1 MNKFKKMMSVTL
13 ASCMAASALM
23 MSAGAANTSVDTG
36 TATLAPNV
44 ISNTTINQLKATA
57 QNAIEQFF
65 RESDKDLYSLVGFR
79 FDDGEVTQSDGSV
92 QYKTTVTVSERLKA
106 QSVEEM
112 PYIAGY
118 LDELGASSYATMAAS
133 DKAELAKS
141 AFGLDQDTALTEAQ
155 QNVVDTFVQ
164 SMDTTVEMF
173 DEYIGETSDFTYHIK
188 VSAPVAE
195 PDNITLTG
203 LDEFD
208 NDVNINEYELRS
220 YDEIYRNGA
229 EDAQAA
235 VQSMMISPA
244 WVATKINNYN
254 SYNRIAARDY
264 AYKYWSSYN
273 PAYTSY
279 KGNGGD
285 CANFVSQCL
294 HAGGIPTDTT
304 WKADSVSWIRA
315 SAVPS
320 YMMNK
325 GYATKTSYT
334 NATAGSFAY
343 TSSGAGHAVLV
354 TINDGAKIAYTAHTT
369 DRKDAA
375 FSSTDLNGNYSFY
388 VIKNY

>member
-23 MSAGAANTSVDTG
+23 MSAGAANTPVDTG

-164 SMDTTVEMF
+164 SMDATVEMF

-188 VSAPVAE
+188 VSAPVAK

-294 HAGGIPTDTT
+294 HAGGIPTDAT

>member
-1 MNKFKKMMSVTL
+1 MNKFKKMISVTL

-23 MSAGAANTSVDTG
+23 MSAGAANTPVDTG

-294 HAGGIPTDTT
+294 HAGGIPTDAT

>member
-23 MSAGAANTSVDTG
+23 MSAGAANTPVDTG

-133 DKAELAKS
+133 DKTELAKS
-141 AFGLDQDTALTEAQ
+141 TFGLDQDTALTAAQ

-164 SMDTTVEMF
+164 SMDATVEMF

-195 PDNITLTG
+195 PDIITLTG

-220 YDEIYRNGA
+220 YDEIYHNGA

-235 VQSMMISPA
+235 VQSMMVSPT

-285 CANFVSQCL
+285 CANFVSQCI
-294 HAGGIPTDTT
+294 HAGGIPTDAT

-320 YMMNK
+320 YMVNK

>member
-23 MSAGAANTSVDTG
+23 MSAGAANTPVDTG

-79 FDDGEVTQSDGSV
+79 FDDGEVTQSDSSV

-294 HAGGIPTDTT
+294 HAGGIPTDAT

>member
-23 MSAGAANTSVDTG
+23 MSAGAANTPVDTG

-118 LDELGASSYATMAAS
+118 LDELGASSYSTMAAS

-141 AFGLDQDTALTEAQ
+141 TFGLNQDTALTEAQ

-164 SMDTTVEMF
+164 SMDATVEMF

-285 CANFVSQCL
+285 CANFVSQCI
-294 HAGGIPTDTT
+294 HAGGIPTDAT

-320 YMMNK
+320 YMVNK

>member
-23 MSAGAANTSVDTG
+23 MSAGAANTPVDTG

-92 QYKTTVTVSERLKA
+92 QYRTTVTVSERLKA

-133 DKAELAKS
+133 DKTELAKS
-141 AFGLDQDTALTEAQ
+141 TFGLDQDTALTAAQ

-164 SMDTTVEMF
+164 SMDATVEMF

-235 VQSMMISPA
+235 VQSMMISPT

-294 HAGGIPTDTT
+294 HAGGIPTDAT

-334 NATAGSFAY
+334 NATAGNFAY

>member
-23 MSAGAANTSVDTG
+23 MSAGAANTPVDTG

-44 ISNTTINQLKATA
+44 ISNTTINQLKTTA

-118 LDELGASSYATMAAS
+118 LDELGASSYSTMAAS

-141 AFGLDQDTALTEAQ
+141 TFGLNQDTALTEAQ

-164 SMDTTVEMF
+164 SMDATVEMF
-173 DEYIGETSDFTYHIK
+173 NEYIGETSDFTYHIK

-195 PDNITLTG
+195 PDSITLTG

-285 CANFVSQCL
+285 CANFVSQCI
-294 HAGGIPTDTT
+294 HAGGIPTDAT

-375 FSSTDLNGNYSFY
+375 FSSADLNGNYSFY

>member
-13 ASCMAASALM
+13 AGCMAASALM
-23 MSAGAANTSVDTG
+23 MSAGAANTPVDTG

-133 DKAELAKS
+133 DKTELAKS
-141 AFGLDQDTALTEAQ
+141 TFGLDQDTALTAAQ

-294 HAGGIPTDTT
+294 HAGGIPTDAT

>member
-23 MSAGAANTSVDTG
+23 MSAGAANTPVDTG

-294 HAGGIPTDTT
+294 HAGGIPTDAT

-375 FSSTDLNGNYSFY
+375 FSSTDLDGNYSFY

>member
-23 MSAGAANTSVDTG
+23 MSAGAANTPVDTG

-294 HAGGIPTDTT
+294 HAGGIPTDAT

-334 NATAGSFAY
+334 NATPGSFAY

>member
-23 MSAGAANTSVDTG
+23 MSAGAANTPVDTG

-133 DKAELAKS
+133 DKVELAKS

-294 HAGGIPTDTT
+294 HAGGIPTDAT

>member
-23 MSAGAANTSVDTG
+23 MSAGAANTPVDTG

-235 VQSMMISPA
+235 VQSMMISPT

-294 HAGGIPTDTT
+294 HAGGIPTDAT

-334 NATAGSFAY
+334 NATAGNFVY

>member
-23 MSAGAANTSVDTG
+23 MSAGAANTPVDTG

-118 LDELGASSYATMAAS
+118 LDELGASSYSTMAAS

-141 AFGLDQDTALTEAQ
+141 TFGLNQDTALTEAQ

-164 SMDTTVEMF
+164 SMDATVEMF

-195 PDNITLTG
+195 SDNITLTG

-235 VQSMMISPA
+235 VQSMMVSPT

-285 CANFVSQCL
+285 CANFVSQCI
-294 HAGGIPTDTT
+294 HAGGIPTDAT

>member
-23 MSAGAANTSVDTG
+23 MSAGAANTPIDTG

-294 HAGGIPTDTT
+294 HAGGIPTDAT

>member
-23 MSAGAANTSVDTG
+23 MSAGAANTPVDTG

-254 SYNRIAARDY
+254 SYNSIAARDY

-294 HAGGIPTDTT
+294 HAGGIPTDAT

>member
-23 MSAGAANTSVDTG
+23 MSAGAANTPVDTG

-65 RESDKDLYSLVGFR
+65 RDSDKDLYSLVGFR

-294 HAGGIPTDTT
+294 HAGGIPTDAT

>member
-23 MSAGAANTSVDTG
+23 MSAGAANTPVDTG

-118 LDELGASSYATMAAS
+118 LDELGASSYSTMAAS

-141 AFGLDQDTALTEAQ
+141 TFGLNQDTALTEAQ

-164 SMDTTVEMF
+164 SMDATVEMF

-195 PDNITLTG
+195 PDSITLTG

-235 VQSMMISPA
+235 VQSMMVSPT

-285 CANFVSQCL
+285 CANFVSQCI
-294 HAGGIPTDTT
+294 HAGGIPTDAT

-320 YMMNK
+320 YMVNK

>member
-23 MSAGAANTSVDTG
+23 MSAGAANTPVDTG

-141 AFGLDQDTALTEAQ
+141 TFGLNQDTALTEAQ

-164 SMDTTVEMF
+164 SMDATVEMF
-173 DEYIGETSDFTYHIK
+173 NEYIGETSDFTYHIK

-195 PDNITLTG
+195 PDSITLTG

-235 VQSMMISPA
+235 VQSMMVSPT

-294 HAGGIPTDTT
+294 HAGGIPTDAT

>member
-23 MSAGAANTSVDTG
+23 MSAGAANTPVDTG

-118 LDELGASSYATMAAS
+118 LDELGASSYSTMAAS

-141 AFGLDQDTALTEAQ
+141 TFGLNQDTALTEAQ

-164 SMDTTVEMF
+164 SMDATVEMF

-294 HAGGIPTDTT
+294 HAGGIPTDAT

-320 YMMNK
+320 YMVNK

>member
-23 MSAGAANTSVDTG
+23 MSAGAANTPVDTG

-279 KGNGGD
+279 KGKGGD

-294 HAGGIPTDTT
+294 HAGGIPTDAT

>member
-23 MSAGAANTSVDTG
+23 MSAGAANTPVDTG

-44 ISNTTINQLKATA
+44 ISNMTINQLKATA

-294 HAGGIPTDTT
+294 HAGGIPTDAT

>member
-23 MSAGAANTSVDTG
+23 MSAGAANTPVDTG

-220 YDEIYRNGA
+220 YNEIYRNGA

-294 HAGGIPTDTT
+294 HAGGIPTDAT

>member
-23 MSAGAANTSVDTG
+23 MSAGAANTPVDTG

-118 LDELGASSYATMAAS
+118 LDELGASSYSTMAAS

-141 AFGLDQDTALTEAQ
+141 TFGLNQDTALTEAQ

-164 SMDTTVEMF
+164 SMDATVEMF
-173 DEYIGETSDFTYHIK
+173 NEYIGETSDFTYHIK

-235 VQSMMISPA
+235 VQSMMVSPT

-285 CANFVSQCL
+285 CANFVSQCI
-294 HAGGIPTDTT
+294 HAGGIPTDAT

-334 NATAGSFAY
+334 NATAGNFAY

>member
-23 MSAGAANTSVDTG
+23 MSAGAANTPVDTG

-92 QYKTTVTVSERLKA
+92 QYRTTVTVSERLKA

-118 LDELGASSYATMAAS
+118 LDELGASSYSTMAAS

-141 AFGLDQDTALTEAQ
+141 TFGLNQDTALTEAQ

-164 SMDTTVEMF
+164 SMDATVEMF
-173 DEYIGETSDFTYHIK
+173 NEYIGETSDFTYHIK

-195 PDNITLTG
+195 PDSITLTG

-235 VQSMMISPA
+235 VQSMMVSPT

-285 CANFVSQCL
+285 CANFVSQCI
-294 HAGGIPTDTT
+294 HAGGIPTDAT

-334 NATAGSFAY
+334 NATAGNFAY

>member
-23 MSAGAANTSVDTG
+23 MSAGAANTPVDTG
-36 TATLAPNV
+36 TATLTPNV

-294 HAGGIPTDTT
+294 HAGGIPTDAT

>member
-23 MSAGAANTSVDTG
+23 MSAGAANTPVDTG

-235 VQSMMISPA
+235 VQSMMIPPA

-294 HAGGIPTDTT
+294 HAGGIPTDAT

>member
-23 MSAGAANTSVDTG
+23 MSAGAANTPVDTA

-235 VQSMMISPA
+235 VQSMIISPA

-294 HAGGIPTDTT
+294 HAGGIPTDAT

>member
-23 MSAGAANTSVDTG
+23 MSAGAANTPVDTG

-264 AYKYWSSYN
+264 AHKYWSSYN

-294 HAGGIPTDTT
+294 HAGGIPTDAT

>member
-23 MSAGAANTSVDTG
+23 MSAGAANTPVDTG

-118 LDELGASSYATMAAS
+118 LDELGASSYSTMAAS

-141 AFGLDQDTALTEAQ
+141 TFGLNQDTALTEAQ

-164 SMDTTVEMF
+164 SMDATVEMF
-173 DEYIGETSDFTYHIK
+173 NEYIGETSDFTYHIK

-195 PDNITLTG
+195 PDSITLTG

-235 VQSMMISPA
+235 VQSMMVSPT

-285 CANFVSQCL
+285 CANFVSQCI
-294 HAGGIPTDTT
+294 HAGGIPTDAT

-320 YMMNK
+320 YMINK

-375 FSSTDLNGNYSFY
+375 FSSSDLNGNYSFY

>member
-23 MSAGAANTSVDTG
+23 MSACAANTPVDTG

-294 HAGGIPTDTT
+294 HAGGIPTDAT

>member
-23 MSAGAANTSVDTG
+23 MSAGAANTPVDTG

-273 PAYTSY
+273 PAYTSN

-294 HAGGIPTDTT
+294 HAGGIPTDAT

>member
-1 MNKFKKMMSVTL
+1 MQ
-13 ASCMAASALM
+13 AAWPHLALM
-23 MSAGAANTSVDTG
+23 MSAGAANTPVDTG

-44 ISNTTINQLKATA
+44 ISNTTINQLKTTA

-118 LDELGASSYATMAAS
+118 LDELGASSYSTMAAS

-141 AFGLDQDTALTEAQ
+141 TFGLNQDTALTEAQ

-164 SMDTTVEMF
+164 SMDATVEMF
-173 DEYIGETSDFTYHIK
+173 NEYIGETSDFTYHIK

-195 PDNITLTG
+195 PDSITLTG

-235 VQSMMISPA
+235 VQSMMVSPT

-285 CANFVSQCL
+285 CANFVSQCI
-294 HAGGIPTDTT
+294 HAGGIPTDAT

>member
-23 MSAGAANTSVDTG
+23 MSAGAANTPVDTG

-118 LDELGASSYATMAAS
+118 LDELGASSYSTMAAS

-141 AFGLDQDTALTEAQ
+141 TFGLNQDTALTEAQ

-164 SMDTTVEMF
+164 SMDATVEMF

-235 VQSMMISPA
+235 VQSMMVSPA

-294 HAGGIPTDTT
+294 HAGGIPTDAT

-334 NATAGSFAY
+334 NATAGNFAY

>member
-23 MSAGAANTSVDTG
+23 MSAGAANTPVDTG

>member
-23 MSAGAANTSVDTG
+23 MSAGAANTPVDTG

-133 DKAELAKS
+133 DKTELAKS
-141 AFGLDQDTALTEAQ
+141 TFGLDQDTALTAAQ

-164 SMDTTVEMF
+164 SMDATVEMF

-220 YDEIYRNGA
+220 YDEIYHNGA

-294 HAGGIPTDTT
+294 HAGGIPTDAT

-320 YMMNK
+320 YMRNK

>member
-23 MSAGAANTSVDTG
+23 MSAGAANTPVDTG

-44 ISNTTINQLKATA
+44 ISNTTINQLKTTA

-118 LDELGASSYATMAAS
+118 LDELGASSYSTMAAS

-141 AFGLDQDTALTEAQ
+141 TFGLNQDTALTEAQ

-164 SMDTTVEMF
+164 SMDATVEMF
-173 DEYIGETSDFTYHIK
+173 NEYIGETSDFTYHIK

-195 PDNITLTG
+195 PDSITLTG

-235 VQSMMISPA
+235 VQSMMVSPT

-285 CANFVSQCL
+285 CANFVSQCI
-294 HAGGIPTDTT
+294 HAGGIPTDAT

-320 YMMNK
+320 YMVNK

-343 TSSGAGHAVLV
+343 TSSGAGHIVLV
-354 TINDGAKIAYTAHTT
+354 SINDGAKIAYTAHTT

-375 FSSTDLNGNYSFY
+375 FSSADLNGNYSFY

>member
-23 MSAGAANTSVDTG
+23 MSAGAANTPVDTG

-235 VQSMMISPA
+235 VQNMMISPA

-294 HAGGIPTDTT
+294 HAGGIPTDAT

>member
-23 MSAGAANTSVDTG
+23 MSAGAANTPVDTG

-208 NDVNINEYELRS
+208 NEVNINEYELRS

-294 HAGGIPTDTT
+294 HAGGIPTDAT

-343 TSSGAGHAVLV
+343 TSSGAGHAVRV

>member
-23 MSAGAANTSVDTG
+23 MSAGAANTPVDTG

-133 DKAELAKS
+133 DKTELAKS
-141 AFGLDQDTALTEAQ
+141 TFGLDQDTALTAAQ

-235 VQSMMISPA
+235 VQSMMIPPA

-294 HAGGIPTDTT
+294 HAGGIPTDAT